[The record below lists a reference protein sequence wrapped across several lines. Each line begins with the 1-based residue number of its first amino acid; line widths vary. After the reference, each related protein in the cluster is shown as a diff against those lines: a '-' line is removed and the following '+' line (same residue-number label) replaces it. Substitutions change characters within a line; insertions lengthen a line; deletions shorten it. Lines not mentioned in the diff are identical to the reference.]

1 MLALFFAAVLVSHDP
16 LPPVPGVTNPA
27 VTQRNIRTTICRSGW
42 TATIRP
48 SSARTTRLKVQQMVA
63 LHLTG
68 STRDYEEDHLISLQ
82 LGGNPTDPS
91 NLWPQRW
98 AGPWN
103 AHDKDRLENWL
114 RRLVCARTI
123 TLAAARAEIAND
135 WVSSYRTRL
144 GALPLHPGAPAAPI
158 TD

>member
-1 MLALFFAAVLVSHDP
+1 MLALFFAATLVSHDP
-16 LPPVPGVTNPA
+16 LPPVLGVTNPA
-27 VTQRNIRTTICRSGW
+27 VTQRNIGTTICRSGW

-48 SSARTTRLKVQQMVA
+48 SSTRTTRLKVRQMA
-63 LHLTG
+63 DLHLPG

-82 LGGNPTDPS
+82 LGGNPTDPD

-98 AGPWN
+98 TGPWN

-114 RRLVCARTI
+114 RRLVCAGTI
-123 TLAAARAEIAND
+123 TLAAAQAEIASD
-135 WVSSYRTRL
+135 WVGSYRARL
-144 GALPLHPGAPAAPI
+144 GALPTRPGAPAAPI